1 MADEARLGELLTVQE
16 HDTAL
21 DQLRHRRAHL
31 PERAELAAVEAEQA
45 RTATRRAVVDG
56 ERSALASRQSALEKE
71 VATIERRRGDLDRK
85 LAVGT
90 IPKELETLAHEVDAA
105 NQHIHD
111 LEDVELELMEAIEP
125 LDAEL
130 TVLDAA
136 GHAAAERV
144 ELLRTDLARAVE
156 AIESEIGREEAARA
170 EAVAGVPVEMLES
183 YEKMRA
189 RFGGVAVAR
198 LVGPRC
204 SGCNLT
210 LPTSEV
216 ERIRHAPADE
226 LVTCEQ
232 CGRILVH

>member
-1 MADEARLGELLTVQE
+1 MAEEGIWAQLLSVQD

-31 PERAELAAVEAEQA
+31 PERTELAAVEAEQA
-45 RTATRRAVVDG
+45 QVATRRTAVDG
-56 ERSALASRQSALEKE
+56 ERSELASRQSALEKE
-71 VATIERRRGDLDRK
+71 VASIETRRTDLDRK

-130 TVLDAA
+130 AQLDAA
-136 GHAAAERV
+136 GQAAAARAD
-144 ELLRTDLARAVE
+144 LLRVDLARAVE
-156 AIESEIGREEAARA
+156 AVETEITREQAARD
-170 EAVAGVPVEMLES
+170 EAVAGVAADQVER

-198 LVGPRC
+198 LVGSRC

-216 ERIRHAPADE
+216 ERIRHAPAGE